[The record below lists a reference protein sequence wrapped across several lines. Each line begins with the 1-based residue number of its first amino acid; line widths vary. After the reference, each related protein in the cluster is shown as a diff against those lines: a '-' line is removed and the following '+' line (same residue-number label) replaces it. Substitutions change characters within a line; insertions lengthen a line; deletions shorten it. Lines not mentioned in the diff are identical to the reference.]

1 MQQIDMQKGL
11 KIDYSSYGIQSE
23 NVDCL
28 TISIYPN
35 VISFCEHQLSTY
47 QVVQLC
53 HYQTDVID
61 SHLFTDHLISSVKHF
76 QATKKK
82 YNQILIN
89 YFTPHFTLCPNS
101 MYSQDNMRDIL
112 EFNVGE
118 IQQKIVLA
126 DDVNTDIKLIYA
138 IDEQLKSTL
147 NQLFPSHHL
156 QHSVTGL
163 VKLMLTADDF
173 QKEQLLISVHE
184 NYIEVVL
191 KKNHQLI
198 LANQYEYSTANDVLY
213 YVLNIIEQYQL
224 NPLTVNISLVGN
236 MASNSDLVVLLKKYI
251 KFIRFAI
258 GNKKTDWS
266 NISGMPQHY
275 NYLLINRMFCE

>member
-1 MQQIDMQKGL
+1 MQNGL
-11 KIDYSSYGIQSE
+11 MIDYSSYGIQSDKA
-23 NVDCL
+23 DCL

-35 VISFCEHQLSTY
+35 VISFCEQQLSTH
-47 QVVQLC
+47 QVVHLC

-61 SHLFTDHLISSVKHF
+61 SHLFADHLISSVKHF

-82 YNQILIN
+82 YSQIFIN
-89 YFTPHFTLCPNS
+89 YFTPLFTLCPSS
-101 MYSQDNMRDIL
+101 MFSQDNKRDLL

-118 IQQKIVLA
+118 IHQQIVLV
-126 DDVNTDIKLIYA
+126 DDVSTDIKLIYA

-173 QKEQLLISVHE
+173 QKEQLLISIQK
-184 NYIEVVL
+184 NNIEVVL
-191 KKNHQLI
+191 KQNHQLI

-224 NPLTVNISLVGN
+224 NPLTVNISVIGN
-236 MASNSDLVVLLKKYI
+236 IASNAEIVTLLKKYI
-251 KFIRFAI
+251 KCIRLAT

-266 NISGMPQHY
+266 NLSGMPQHY
-275 NYLLINRMFCE
+275 NYLLINRVFCE